1 MDTFEDV
8 GSMYIKY
15 QEKNGDRS
23 KNELD
28 FYKSELKDAFA
39 ELDLLRQVS

>member
-15 QEKNGDRS
+15 QKKSGRS

-39 ELDLLRQVS
+39 EFDLLRQVS